1 MALLF
6 GSGAAMAESSMDLK
20 RRANC
25 PEAQAAIEIFE
36 RNYGAN
42 PMQGGYNRVLEFD
55 LIHYKVRQDLPAIQ
69 ALEWEISQSGL
80 PQEDLRKAAWKGWL
94 YRNAREYHDN
104 GYSYPQ
110 YVLEWAR
117 KSVWR
122 SGYMP
127 ISGRRGKNPSY
138 NVVYSGKYPCPWR
151 IDYINGLPDQKFRHL
166 LEIADQKAPYAVAV
180 IDGMC
185 TKMTE
190 EDLLKWETDKK
201 MEQFLDRR
209 TEGR

>member
-1 MALLF
+1 
-6 GSGAAMAESSMDLK
+6 
-20 RRANC
+20 
-25 PEAQAAIEIFE
+25 
-36 RNYGAN
+36 
-42 PMQGGYNRVLEFD
+42 MQGGYNRVLEFD

-127 ISGRRGKNPSY
+127 ISGRAGEEPVVQRGLQWEVP
-138 NVVYSGKYPCPWR
+138 
-151 IDYINGLPDQKFRHL
+151 LP
-166 LEIADQKAPYAVAV
+166 LEDRLHQRLAGPEVPAPP
-180 IDGMC
+180 G
-185 TKMTE
+185 
-190 EDLLKWETDKK
+190 
-201 MEQFLDRR
+201 DRR
-209 TEGR
+209 PESPIRCGGHRRHVYEDDRGGSPEVGRPTRRWNNSWTVEQKGGDRDGQ